1 MIKYKKL
8 LLFVLLIIVSIVS
21 HLSGANIISTDL
33 SSLILVVIGAL
44 FSVTIKDMWRR
55 SKYE

>member
-1 MIKYKKL
+1 MIKKI
-8 LLFVLLIIVSIVS
+8 LLFVLLIIVSIVC